1 MLRRLR
7 SKLLTLGVSLVVATQ
22 LGTLVSLL
30 INVDRDAAINAS
42 ANLDTGDARLNEFM
56 RQRSAG
62 LRDALRAVAT
72 DRKFIGAFAARD
84 MQKITAVLG
93 RHADRLEAD
102 FAVLIDQQGAILTAA
117 GRQLPASMSFPELPA
132 RVSDD
137 GVNRSGRE
145 LDGIVYEM
153 LTIPVTDHRP
163 SAWIS
168 LALPIDADLAG
179 QLKNQTGLEISLFTR
194 TNDTTDLIATSLTGS
209 GKTVKSADIGA
220 EFADLDLQSP
230 HSGTLKIANQTF
242 VSRQRPFIHG
252 SEQAI
257 ILLKEPV
264 AAATVPYDAV
274 RKFTI
279 ALGLIALL
287 IAMLGATAL
296 SREVTRALLRLT
308 TSIRRIGA
316 GEYGETIQ
324 ADESQE
330 LADLAAAVNAMQTDV
345 AKREELLTYEAQ
357 FDRITGLPN
366 RYQASQYLE
375 HSIQCLGASNKPLS
389 VMIVGLNCLQE
400 ISASFGRTISDAML
414 VQAAEE
420 LRATV
425 GREHTLARLNGDDFL
440 IIMEG
445 IMPAVAAKTAGNL
458 LQSIG
463 AGLSVR
469 GVNIGIDASVGI
481 CAFPDAGMDAD
492 QLLLHAAVAKTDAQ
506 HTPDRICLYHEGR
519 EDRHVRQLTLLND
532 LKRAIQNDELKLYLQ
547 PKVKLAD
554 GDVCGAEALARW
566 DHPVL
571 GFLPPRDFISI
582 AEQSGNLSLISHW
595 AIEAAIREC
604 RLWIEDGLDLPVSVN
619 LNGNDLRD
627 PQLTPYILDSLR
639 DHDLDPRYLT
649 IEISETALIQN
660 FEQAAGVMQSLQDTG
675 IRISIDDFGTG
686 QSSLMRLKLLPADE
700 LQIAR
705 SFVKEL
711 PDNLKDV
718 VIVRTAIDLAH
729 RMNLQVSAK
738 GLESR
743 PAMSW
748 LAEHGCEIAQGF
760 FISRPMPA
768 ETFSQWVSH
777 YNVDVTAYV
786 SVLEAISP

>member
-62 LRDALRAVAT
+62 LRDALGAAAT

-137 GVNRSGRE
+137 GVNRSSRE

-220 EFADLDLQSP
+220 EFADLDLRSP

-375 HSIQCLGASNKPLS
+375 HSIKCLGASNKPLS

-425 GREHTLARLNGDDFL
+425 GSEHTLARLNGDDFL

-481 CAFPDAGMDAD
+481 CAFPDAAMDAD

-519 EDRHVRQLTLLND
+519 ENRHVRQLTLLND

-547 PKVKLAD
+547 PKVQLAD

-566 DHPVL
+566 DHPIL
-571 GFLPPRDFISI
+571 GFLPPGIS
-582 AEQSGNLSLISHW
+582 SPLPNNP
-595 AIEAAIREC
+595 AIC
-604 RLWIEDGLDLPVSVN
+604 RSSVTGPSRPPFANVDYGSKMGWTCTVSVN
-619 LNGNDLRD
+619 LNGNDLQD

-705 SFVKEL
+705 SFIKEL

-718 VIVRTAIDLAH
+718 AIVRTAIDLAH

-777 YNVDVTAYV
+777 YNVERHRLRQRAGSD
-786 SVLEAISP
+786 

>member
-1 MLRRLR
+1 
-7 SKLLTLGVSLVVATQ
+7 
-22 LGTLVSLL
+22 
-30 INVDRDAAINAS
+30 
-42 ANLDTGDARLNEFM
+42 
-56 RQRSAG
+56 
-62 LRDALRAVAT
+62 
-72 DRKFIGAFAARD
+72 
-84 MQKITAVLG
+84 
-93 RHADRLEAD
+93 
-102 FAVLIDQQGAILTAA
+102 
-117 GRQLPASMSFPELPA
+117 
-132 RVSDD
+132 
-137 GVNRSGRE
+137 
-145 LDGIVYEM
+145 
-153 LTIPVTDHRP
+153 
-163 SAWIS
+163 
-168 LALPIDADLAG
+168 
-179 QLKNQTGLEISLFTR
+179 
-194 TNDTTDLIATSLTGS
+194 
-209 GKTVKSADIGA
+209 
-220 EFADLDLQSP
+220 
-230 HSGTLKIANQTF
+230 
-242 VSRQRPFIHG
+242 
-252 SEQAI
+252 
-257 ILLKEPV
+257 
-264 AAATVPYDAV
+264 
-274 RKFTI
+274 
-279 ALGLIALL
+279 
-287 IAMLGATAL
+287 
-296 SREVTRALLRLT
+296 
-308 TSIRRIGA
+308 
-316 GEYGETIQ
+316 
-324 ADESQE
+324 
-330 LADLAAAVNAMQTDV
+330 
-345 AKREELLTYEAQ
+345 
-357 FDRITGLPN
+357 
-366 RYQASQYLE
+366 
-375 HSIQCLGASNKPLS
+375 
-389 VMIVGLNCLQE
+389 
-400 ISASFGRTISDAML
+400 
-414 VQAAEE
+414 
-420 LRATV
+420 
-425 GREHTLARLNGDDFL
+425 
-440 IIMEG
+440 
-445 IMPAVAAKTAGNL
+445 
-458 LQSIG
+458 
-463 AGLSVR
+463 
-469 GVNIGIDASVGI
+469 
-481 CAFPDAGMDAD
+481 MDAD

-506 HTPDRICLYHEGR
+506 HTLDRICLYHEGR

-718 VIVRTAIDLAH
+718 AIVRTAIYLAH

-748 LAEHGCEIAQGF
+748 LAEQGCEIAQGF